1 MLKLGGYAAV
11 LGAFG
16 AISVKAPSFPQS
28 SIAGISIGVLALLF
42 AVQPLGSQY
51 LGGVYAPIL
60 LLWFLLQIVVG
71 IHNIAIFAPW
81 IGKVSLM
88 TFNHSATFTFFFF
101 FLGLYN
107 VSYLMVSVS

>member
-1 MLKLGGYAAV
+1 V

-28 SIAGISIGVLALLF
+28 SIAGISMGVLALLF
-42 AVQPLGSQY
+42 AVQPLGSQH

-71 IHNIAIFAPW
+71 IHNIAVFAPW

-88 TFNHSATFTFFFF
+88 TFIFPSMTSHS
-101 FLGLYN
+101 
-107 VSYLMVSVS
+107 